1 MRKNIVFLVVA
12 FVVTLV
18 ALSAVRGV
26 FLWVYAPESGSGAAL
41 IGMDEVLAGLV
52 RGARFDAKWTA
63 IASFPSLAILLV
75 TCWLPCR
82 FQSIFGKVSDG
93 LIVFCTTVLFLLS
106 LINFGFF
113 GFYGSPINSLIFGLA
128 QDDTWAIIVSIVKD
142 WPVVQYFFILVLFSG
157 TLLFLRK
164 LENNSFIF
172 SRSEALIT
180 HRRSKDCALVVCV
193 LLVCVLFSRGTFG
206 TFPLRQMDLNATTNL
221 FVNQAIANGGQA
233 LYDAVK
239 ERRQQ
244 DIGNNP
250 LSGLQML
257 GFATEE
263 EALAVLPSHQMTCTQ
278 EKKLPNVVLVVME
291 AMGKDLFDSYV
302 PGVNDTLGAMA
313 QARKTGDLFLN
324 ALSIQNGTFPS
335 LEGILFNTP
344 LSPISQSRYGYHP
357 FGFSHLFEFKKA
369 GYRTIFLTSG
379 TVAWRNTDA
388 NFPRQGFDEVLG
400 YEVIKKHYGENIE
413 TGAWG
418 IPDAYMFRYAQEVL
432 AKAEEKGEPLFL
444 VCLSTTNHPP
454 YRTPEGYRVKPLS
467 YEALPVWKIKDRK
480 MSRSIMETYQYAA
493 DSLGHFILDMPP
505 DIRGE
510 TIIVATGDHN
520 TRTIFEYPDPSLLS
534 HQFGVPLFFSVP
546 KAWRPT
552 NPDTRKWVGH
562 FDIFPTLRELVL
574 KRPSR
579 PFEGRNVYS
588 EEKGFS
594 LSFSSAVGGQGIAIN
609 EDGAVANLAHPQYFS
624 HDASS
629 GRLVQI
635 STPTK
640 ALLKL
645 RNEAAARMGLADARV
660 RKDCLLKK

>member
-1 MRKNIVFLVVA
+1 MRRSMAFLIGAFFVA
-12 FVVTLV
+12 LI
-18 ALSAVRGV
+18 ALSAVRGM
-26 FLWVYAPESGSGAAL
+26 FLWVYAPDSGSGVTSAEMND
-41 IGMDEVLAGLV
+41 ILAGLM

-63 IASFPSLAILLV
+63 IACFPSLIVLLIA
-75 TCWLPCR
+75 CWTPCR
-82 FQSIFGKVSDG
+82 LQRILCKVSDG
-93 LIVFCTTVLFLLS
+93 LIVFCTTALFLLS

-113 GFYGSPINSLIFGLA
+113 GFYGSPINSLVFGFV

-142 WPVVQYFFILVLFSG
+142 WPVVRYF
-157 TLLFLRK
+157 LFLAFFLGVLLCLRQLGK
-164 LENNSFIF
+164 NRFVF
-172 SRSEALIT
+172 SNEDLSMR
-180 HRRSKDCALVVCV
+180 RRSRDCALVVCA
-193 LLVCVLFSRGTFG
+193 LLICALFTRGSLG

-221 FVNQAIANGGQA
+221 FVNQAITNGAQA

-244 DIGNNP
+244 DIGKNP
-250 LSGLQML
+250 LSELQML
-257 GFATEE
+257 GFKTEDQ
-263 EALAVLPSHQMTCTQ
+263 AQSILPSHQMVCTQ
-278 EKKLPNVVLVVME
+278 EKKLPNVVLIVME
-291 AMGKDLFDSYV
+291 SMGKDLFESYV

-313 QARKTGDLFLN
+313 QAAKTGDLFLN

-344 LSPISQSRYGYHP
+344 LSPISQSWYGYRP
-357 FGFSHLFEFKKA
+357 FGFSQMFEFKKT
-369 GYRTIFLTSG
+369 GYRTVFLTSG
-379 TVAWRNTDA
+379 PATWRNMEA

-418 IPDAYMFRYAQEVL
+418 IPDAYMFRYAQEIL

-505 DIRGE
+505 DIRDE

-520 TRTIFEYPDPSLLS
+520 TRTIFEYPDPSLLN